1 MPQTN
6 TRIRRDA
13 LVSLALVVVCGA
25 ILALFTDVELTLVRW
40 VNCGPLA
47 AEESRRSDRCQ

>member
-1 MPQTN
+1 MPRTN
-6 TRIRRDA
+6 ARTGRDA

-47 AEESRRSDRCQ
+47 GQESRRDSRCQ

>member
-1 MPQTN
+1 MPRTN
-6 TRIRRDA
+6 ARIGRNA
-13 LVSLALVVVCGA
+13 LVSLALLVVCSA

-47 AEESRRSDRCQ
+47 GEESRRNSRCR